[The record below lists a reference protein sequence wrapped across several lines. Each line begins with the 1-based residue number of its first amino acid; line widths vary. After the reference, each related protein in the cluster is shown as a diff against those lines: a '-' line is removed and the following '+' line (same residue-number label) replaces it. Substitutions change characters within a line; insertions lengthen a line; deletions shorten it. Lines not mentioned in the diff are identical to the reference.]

1 MIDVELDE
9 QDGASVLRPSGRLT
23 LISAPKFRDVLREA
37 IDGGRR
43 QIVVDLH
50 DTSFMDSAG
59 LGALVAGLKMAR
71 QAGGDLR
78 IARPTAQV
86 STVLRLTNLDRVLR
100 PYGSVGDATRDW

>member
-1 MIDVELDE
+1 MIDIEIVE

-23 LISAPKFRDVLREA
+23 LISAPRFRDVMREA
-37 IDGGRR
+37 VDSGLRR
-43 QIVVDLH
+43 IVVDLH

-78 IARPTAQV
+78 IARATTQV
-86 STVLRLTNLDRVLR
+86 STILRLTNLDRILR
-100 PYGSVGDATRDW
+100 PYASVGDATHGW

>member
-1 MIDVELDE
+1 MIDVEVAE

-37 IDGGRR
+37 VDTGRR
-43 QIVVDLH
+43 RTVVDLR
-50 DTSFMDSAG
+50 DITFMDSAG

-78 IARPTAQV
+78 IAAATAQV
-86 STVLRLTNLDRVLR
+86 TTVLKLTNLDRVLR
-100 PYGSVGDATRDW
+100 PYASVGDALHDW